1 MDGKTQLP
9 HRGPRGKGGSMGNEL
24 VSFLSSITFETIG
37 VGDFASLPGARI
49 ASPLI
54 KYFLWLHDSE
64 FILYRSRPRRTR
76 LSRLEPKRRVGSVL
90 NVAACS
96 S

>member
-49 ASPLI
+49 ASTLI
-54 KYFLWLHDSE
+54 EYFFGFTILVLLCSAVVREGQDSA
-64 FILYRSRPRRTR
+64 
-76 LSRLEPKRRVGSVL
+76 VL
-90 NVAACS
+90 NQNQEWALS
-96 S
+96 